1 MQQPA
6 SKTWNGE
13 AQISNGGAGHHFPPA
28 GDEPACKNQRV
39 AMMLS
44 YLRVFPH
51 YDILPEESS
60 MLLPDDSG
68 VVSVI
73 DATERIEFVSFSD
86 FSLCEQDF
94 HQQHER
100 F

>member
-1 MQQPA
+1 
-6 SKTWNGE
+6 
-13 AQISNGGAGHHFPPA
+13 
-28 GDEPACKNQRV
+28 
-39 AMMLS
+39 
-44 YLRVFPH
+44 
-51 YDILPEESS
+51 